1 MRLSFVV
8 DYEPRW
14 AELLRMN
21 NWKLGVLGN
30 QRVLGN
36 WSDESPVLMLTDDF
50 HSWKVSVDA
59 QSFNYPLEYKYVIY
73 DPQDEKIIAWEAR
86 ENRFT
91 AEIPFEDEGVMFK
104 DEELCFDLQMFRGA
118 GVAVPVFSLRSK
130 AGFGIGEFFD
140 LKKMIDWASQTGM
153 RMIQTLPVNDTTH
166 TFTSKD
172 SYPYNSLSVF
182 ALHPLY
188 LNVDVLGDLK
198 DKKQRLFYEK
208 KKQELNEAKKIDYE
222 NVVKY
227 KWEYF
232 KLIYEQEGEALFE
245 SEEYKLFY
253 EDNRLWLE
261 PYAVFS
267 FLRDNEKTADFNK
280 WSRLSTYDEDELQ
293 VVLNDNVKE
302 VGLYFFLQFHLYQQL
317 VSVHEY
323 AKEKRVMLK
332 GDIPIGVSP
341 TSVDVWCNP
350 CLFNL
355 DMQAGAP
362 PDYFS
367 LKGQNWGFPTYN
379 WDLMAEDNFGWWLD
393 RLQYMSNFFDAY
405 RIDHILGFFRIWQIP
420 KDQLWGLLGQFYP
433 AMSLKPENIESYGLD
448 IDEDFLLMPVVT
460 LNTLQRYFGANYSEV
475 NYLFFEEY
483 KLGGYRFKS
492 KYDSQQKIY
501 DYFEKN
507 NRTEDHDLKIRDKL
521 LMLFC
526 QVLFLRDCKH
536 EDRYHPRISYQSN
549 DTYKQLSEDNQDGYR
564 RLYEEFFYHRHNEYW
579 KQHAMMKLP
588 ALVNSTFMLACGE
601 DLGMIPASVA
611 EVMTELKIL
620 SLEIQ
625 RMPKE
630 YGHEF
635 GVPYFAPYMSVCT
648 TSTHDMSPIRMWWEE
663 DRAKTQRYFNHML
676 FEAGEAPIICEPWI
690 AEKILIQH
698 LQSPAMWVILP
709 IQDWLAVDADLR
721 YPDPYAERINIP
733 DDPNHIWNYRMHL
746 DVDEL
751 LNATDFNQKVCSM
764 VDEGRR

>member
-1 MRLSFVV
+1 MRLSFIVE
-8 DYEPRW
+8 YEPQW

-21 NWKLGVLGN
+21 NWKLAILGN
-30 QRVLGN
+30 QLELGN
-36 WSDESPVLMLTDDF
+36 WSEESLEFLLTDDF
-50 HSWKVSVDA
+50 RSWKVSVDA
-59 QSFNYPLEYKYVIY
+59 QGFNYPLEYKYVIY
-73 DPQDEKIIAWEAR
+73 DPHDEKVIAWENR
-86 ENRFT
+86 DNRFVS
-91 AEIPFEDEGVMFK
+91 EISFEDEGVVFK
-104 DEELCFDLQMFRGA
+104 DNELFFDLQMFRGA

-130 AGFGIGEFFD
+130 DGFGIGEFLD

-188 LNVDVLGDLK
+188 LNFDAMGELK
-198 DKKQRLFYEK
+198 DKKQKNFFSIK
-208 KKQELNEAKKIDYE
+208 KDELNDLKTIDYD

-232 KLIYEQEGEALFE
+232 KLIYEQDGEKVFGTE
-245 SEEYKLFY
+245 SYQDFY
-253 EDNRLWLE
+253 EQHQLWLE
-261 PYAVFS
+261 PYAVFCY
-267 FLRDNEKTADFNK
+267 LRDKEHTADFSK
-280 WSRLSTYDEDELQ
+280 WSTLSLYDEDELQ
-293 VVLNDNVKE
+293 VVLKQNKKE
-302 VGLYFFLQFHLYQQL
+302 IGLYFFLQFHLYEQL
-317 VSVHEY
+317 KSVHDY
-323 AKEKRVMLK
+323 AIEKGIMLK

-367 LKGQNWGFPTYN
+367 VKGQNWGFPTYN
-379 WDLMAEDNFGWWLD
+379 WDLMAEDEFGWWKD
-393 RLQYMSNFFDAY
+393 RLQYMSYFFDAY

-420 KDQLWGLLGQFYP
+420 KGEHWGLMGQFYP
-433 AMSLKPENIESYGLD
+433 AMALKKEDIESYGLD
-448 IDEDFLLMPVVT
+448 TDENFLLKPIVS
-460 LNTLQRYFGANYSEV
+460 LDTLQRYFGANFSEV
-475 NYLFFEEY
+475 NYLFFDEY
-483 KLGGYRFKS
+483 TLGGYHFKPA
-492 KYDSQQKIY
+492 YDSQQKIY

-507 NRTEDHDLKIRDKL
+507 KRTDSHDLKIRDKL
-521 LMLFC
+521 LMLYS
-526 QVLFLRDCKH
+526 QVLFVRDHKH
-536 EDRYHPRISYQSN
+536 DDRYHPRISYQSN
-549 DTYKQLSEDNQDGYR
+549 DSYKKLSDQEQEGYL

-588 ALVNSTFMLACGE
+588 ALVKSTFMLSCGE
-601 DLGMIPASVA
+601 DLGMIPATVA

-625 RMPKE
+625 RMPKQ
-630 YGHEF
+630 YGQEF

-676 FEAGEAPIICEPWI
+676 FEAGEAPMICEPWI
-690 AEKILIQH
+690 AEKILTQH

-709 IQDWLAVDADLR
+709 IQDWLSLDAVLR
-721 YPDPYAERINIP
+721 YPDPHAERINIP
-733 DDPNHIWNYRMHL
+733 DDPNHVWNYRMHVE
-746 DVDEL
+746 VDEL
-751 LNATDFNQKVCSM
+751 LNSTDFNERVSHM
-764 VDEGRR
+764 VSEGRR